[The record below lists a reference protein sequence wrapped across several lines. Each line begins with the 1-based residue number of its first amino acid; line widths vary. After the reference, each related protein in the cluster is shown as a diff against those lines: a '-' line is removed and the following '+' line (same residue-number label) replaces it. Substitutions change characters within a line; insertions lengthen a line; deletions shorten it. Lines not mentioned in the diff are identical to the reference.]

1 MSHDKSV
8 LIKKSLKLSLKLKN
22 TVSYLPSNLHKYSS
36 YYRCFNK
43 HLLIQSMG
51 PSVHLEAINS
61 TECIVRRK

>member
-8 LIKKSLKLSLKLKN
+8 LIKKSLKLLLKLLKN
-22 TVSYLPSNLHKYSS
+22 TVLFTFKFTQV